1 MDYSDLG
8 GVRASFRLRLLF
20 LGGAVVWVWAL
31 LKFAWFVF
39 RLPQRGRGRAG
50 RVMRGCGMCKAQAL
64 RQPENGLSV
73 GAPLCMR
80 AAFVVFMPL
89 RQPEKGENLF
99 SSNENV
105 CLLLKPCYIALRLCD
120 AAFLLSCFDNPVF
133 RMNKN
138 E

>member
-1 MDYSDLG
+1 LFSGCRSVVVIGRG
-8 GVRASFRLRLLF
+8 GLRGLRL
-20 LGGAVVWVWAL
+20 V
-31 LKFAWFVF
+31 
-39 RLPQRGRGRAG
+39 
-50 RVMRGCGMCKAQAL
+50 CKAKAL

-80 AAFVVFMPL
+80 AAFVVFMLL
-89 RQPEKGENLF
+89 RQPEKGENPF
-99 SSNENV
+99 SPNENV

-120 AAFLLSCFDNPVF
+120 AAFLFSCFDNPVF